1 MTQPCR
7 NQNATAM
14 KNDANQPPDTA
25 SNGNIPTRT
34 RAGSRI
40 TARTVA
46 EIARICALYH
56 SESEACRLLNIRPQ
70 SWFSWKS
77 RHKRSE
83 KFAALLI
90 KFRAGRIHDLIT
102 QIETVADV
110 DKAKA
115 AGVRFDWRAAA
126 YLLALID
133 PQRFST
139 SRNVSV
145 QVNAPQQNSMVVA
158 CGGEDAMR
166 RIIET
171 AYNQTKQ
178 EMASHAAPKQIAAAV
193 VCPPVKSL
201 PDE

>member
-1 MTQPCR
+1 MNTTDQPQ
-7 NQNATAM
+7 NQT
-14 KNDANQPPDTA
+14 PDTA
-25 SNGNIPTRT
+25 SNGNNPTRT

-40 TARTVA
+40 TPRTVA
-46 EIARICALYH
+46 EIARICALSH
-56 SESEACRLLNIRPQ
+56 SEAGACRLLNIRPQ

-83 KFAALLI
+83 KFGALLD

-102 QIETVADV
+102 QIETAGDV

-145 QVNAPQQNSMVVA
+145 QVNAPQQNSMMVA
-158 CGGEDAMR
+158 YGGEENLRKLIAMWGGK
-166 RIIET
+166 
-171 AYNQTKQ
+171 AKQ
-178 EMASHAAPKQIAAAV
+178 AQVEPPAPPAAV
-193 VCPPVKSL
+193 VDCPPVQSL
-201 PDE
+201 PEE

>member
-1 MTQPCR
+1 MNIT
-7 NQNATAM
+7 
-14 KNDANQPPDTA
+14 NDPPNHPPDTA
-25 SNGNIPTRT
+25 SNGNNPTRT
-34 RAGSRI
+34 RTGSRI

-46 EIARICALYH
+46 EIARICALSH
-56 SESEACRLLNIRPQ
+56 SESEACRLLNLRPQ

-83 KFAALLI
+83 KFAALLE

-139 SRNVSV
+139 ARKASDE
-145 QVNAPQQNSMVVA
+145 VNAPHQSSISA
-158 CGGEDAMR
+158 AWGGIENLRKLIAMYSEQSR
-166 RIIET
+166 AQVEPPAR
-171 AYNQTKQ
+171 
-178 EMASHAAPKQIAAAV
+178 PAAV
-193 VCPPVKSL
+193 VDCPAVK
-201 PDE
+201 

>member
-1 MTQPCR
+1 MKDASQPP
-7 NQNATAM
+7 NQT
-14 KNDANQPPDTA
+14 PDTA

-34 RAGSRI
+34 RTGSRI

-46 EIARICALYH
+46 EIACICALYH

-83 KFAALLI
+83 KFAALLE

-145 QVNAPQQNSMVVA
+145 QVNAPQQNSMMVA
-158 CGGEDAMR
+158 CGGEENLRKLIGMWGDKAKQAQ
-166 RIIET
+166 IEPP
-171 AYNQTKQ
+171 
-178 EMASHAAPKQIAAAV
+178 APPAAV
-193 VCPPVKSL
+193 VDCPPVKSL

>member
-1 MTQPCR
+1 
-7 NQNATAM
+7 M
-14 KNDANQPPDTA
+14 KNSAVNITNDPPNHPPDTA
-25 SNGNIPTRT
+25 SNGNNPTRT
-34 RAGSRI
+34 RTGSRI

-46 EIARICALYH
+46 EIARICALSH

-83 KFAALLI
+83 KFGALLE
-90 KFRAGRIHDLIT
+90 KFRAGRIHDLIK
-102 QIETVADV
+102 QIEAAANV

-126 YLLALID
+126 YLLAIID

-139 SRNVSV
+139 ARNVSV
-145 QVNAPQQNSMVVA
+145 EINAPHQSSIAVA
-158 CGGEDAMR
+158 CGGIEDLRKLVALYGGQPR
-166 RIIET
+166 
-171 AYNQTKQ
+171 AQVKPP
-178 EMASHAAPKQIAAAV
+178 ALPAAV
-193 VCPPVKSL
+193 VDCPPVKSL

>member
-1 MTQPCR
+1 MNTTDQPQ
-7 NQNATAM
+7 NQT
-14 KNDANQPPDTA
+14 PDTA
-25 SNGNIPTRT
+25 SNGNNPTRT

-40 TARTVA
+40 TPRTVA
-46 EIARICALYH
+46 EIARICALSH

-83 KFAALLI
+83 KFGALLE
-90 KFRAGRIHDLIT
+90 KFRAGRIYDLIT
-102 QIETVADV
+102 QIETAGDV

-139 SRNVSV
+139 SRNISV
-145 QVNAPQQNSMVVA
+145 EVNALHQSSIVVA
-158 CGGEDAMR
+158 CGGEENLRKLISMYAEQPR
-166 RIIET
+166 AQVEPP
-171 AYNQTKQ
+171 
-178 EMASHAAPKQIAAAV
+178 APPAAV
-193 VCPPVKSL
+193 VDCPPVQSL
-201 PDE
+201 PEE